1 MISVIIP
8 IYNSE
13 QYLKTCLSSVRNQS
27 FKDFEVLMIDDGST
41 DHSAEICKEFALADD
56 RFHYH
61 YKENGGSGSA
71 RNCGLT
77 KAVGDYVAF
86 LDSDD
91 FIENDYLEKLSAPL
105 TERQY
110 DLIQSGMILN
120 NSDKTTELSL
130 ADGDFTD
137 VAYIEAVLKRAFH
150 IFLFIT
156 TTSKLYRKE
165 LILSNGIAF
174 DEDVTVSEDCLF
186 NTQLLPYLHDVR
198 QLHYQGYHYVQDHS
212 TLTKTKSSYK
222 KVEQSIKIGNITS
235 GIRYSLIKQY
245 KLENNPDVIKGFHTA
260 VCIIY
265 LSNAHEIECGGF
277 TKEEKKKLYDSYFSV
292 MDYPVDKTIDDYTGT
307 DKRIIQYSC
316 QKRNDKIT
324 DVYKLRDNKT
334 KLKRIL
340 HLH

>member
-1 MISVIIP
+1 
-8 IYNSE
+8 
-13 QYLKTCLSSVRNQS
+13 
-27 FKDFEVLMIDDGST
+27 MIDDGST
-41 DHSAEICKEFALADD
+41 DHSAAICKEFALADD

-91 FIENDYLEKLSAPL
+91 FIENDYLERLSAPL

-110 DLIQSGMILN
+110 DLIQSGMILSH
-120 NSDKTTELSL
+120 SDKSTELTL
-130 ADGDFTD
+130 PDCDFADTS
-137 VAYIEAVLKRAFH
+137 YIEAVLKRAFH

-174 DEDVTVSEDCLF
+174 DEDISVSEDCLF

-235 GIRYSLIKQY
+235 GIRSSLIKQY

-292 MDYPVDKTIDDYTGT
+292 MNYPVDQAIHEYEGT
-307 DKRIIQYSC
+307 DRKIIEASV
-316 QKRNDKIT
+316 KKDATSISKI
-324 DVYKLRDNKT
+324 YKLRE
-334 KLKRIL
+334 LKSKVKFW
-340 HLH
+340 

>member
-13 QYLKTCLSSVRNQS
+13 KYLKTCLSSVRDQS
-27 FKDFEVLMIDDGST
+27 FKDFEVLMIDDGSS
-41 DHSAEICKEFALADD
+41 DASAAICQEFAHTDN
-56 RFHYH
+56 RFYYY
-61 YKENGGSGSA
+61 YKENGGSASA
-71 RNCGLT
+71 RNFGLK
-77 KAVGDYVAF
+77 KATGDYVAF

-91 FIENDYLEKLSAPL
+91 YIESDYLENLAAPL
-105 TERQY
+105 KERQY

-120 NSDKTTELSL
+120 NGSKTTELTL
-130 ADGDFTD
+130 PDYDFTD
-137 VAYIEAVLKRAFH
+137 AEYIEAVLKRAFH

-165 LILSNGIAF
+165 VILSNGIAF
-174 DEDVTVSEDCLF
+174 DEDVSVSEDCLF

-235 GIRYSLIKQY
+235 GIRSSLIKQY

-292 MDYPVDKTIDDYTGT
+292 MNYPVDKAINEYFGT
-307 DKRIIQYSC
+307 DQKIIEASFRKNTSFIGKIYTL
-316 QKRNDKIT
+316 RNIKSKIIGA
-324 DVYKLRDNKT
+324 K
-334 KLKRIL
+334 
-340 HLH
+340 